1 MALDG
6 KTLKVCNCNRTMA
19 LDAKALASA
28 LELGAPVA
36 IHSELCRKEV
46 ASFTSALK
54 DGECVVACTQESPL
68 FSELATQAGS
78 SAQLHFVNIRETA
91 GWSAEGKGAM
101 PKIAALLALADIAE
115 PEPVP
120 GVSYA
125 SGGNLLIVGPVQ
137 AAIAWAERL
146 RGQFGVGVLVT
157 DCKGGDLPSTRSYP
171 VWSGR
176 VSSIRGWLGA
186 FEVSWEQ
193 ENPIDLEVCTRCNAC
208 IRACP
213 ENAIDFTYQID
224 LERCKAHRECV
235 KACAQIGAID
245 FSRADRARSEKFD
258 LVLDLSLEPAIRT
271 PQLPQGYRSPGPD
284 PLEQALAAGQ
294 LAQLVGE
301 FEKPKFFAYN
311 EKICAHGRSGK
322 TGCTR
327 CIDTC
332 STGAISSDGDRIR
345 VESHLCQGCGGCA
358 TVCPSGA
365 ISYAYPRVP
374 DLGSRVKKLLT
385 VYRRAG
391 GSEPGLL
398 FHGGEGRELIARLAR
413 KGRGLP
419 ARVIP
424 MEVLHPASIGID
436 TMLGA
441 IAWGATQVL
450 LLASETE
457 NAEYGEAVRAQIA
470 HAQAVLHALG
480 YEGEHFAFFAPDSAA
495 SLENLLWAL
504 EPAGSVGQPA
514 TFNLV
519 REKRTSL
526 EFAIEHLAKQAPAP
540 RDEIDLAE
548 GAPWGRVNV
557 NRDTCTLCMACIGAC
572 PEGALLDT
580 AEMPRL
586 RFIER
591 NCVQCGL
598 CVNTCPEGAVTLT
611 PRLLLTGQAKE
622 AVTLND
628 SPPFHC
634 IRCGKPFG
642 TRHMIEVMTGRLSTH
657 SMFTGSASLKRLQ
670 MCADCRVIDMMENK
684 DEASIFDVKR

>member
-1 MALDG
+1 MALEG
-6 KTLKVCNCNRTMA
+6 KAVKVCNCNRTMA

-28 LELGAPVA
+28 LKLGAPVA

-46 ASFTSALK
+46 ESFTAALK

-68 FSELATQAGS
+68 FSELAARAGS

-91 GWSAEGKGAM
+91 GWSAEGKRAT

-120 GVSYA
+120 SVSYA

-146 RGQFGVGVLVT
+146 HEQFEVGVLVT

-176 VSSIRGWLGA
+176 VTSMRGWLGA

-193 ENPIDLEVCTRCNAC
+193 ENPVDLEVCTRCNAC

-258 LVLDLSLEPAIRT
+258 LVLDLSREPIIRT
-271 PQLPQGYRSPGPD
+271 PQPPPGYRSPGSD

-294 LAQLVGE
+294 LAQQVGE

-332 STGAISSDGDRIR
+332 STGAISSDGNRIR

-365 ISYAYPRVP
+365 ISYAYPRASE
-374 DLGSRVKKLLT
+374 LGIRVKRLLT
-385 VYRRAG
+385 VYRDAG
-391 GSEPGLL
+391 GSEPCVL
-398 FHGGEGRELIARLAR
+398 FHGGEGPELIARLAR

-419 ARVIP
+419 ARVVP
-424 MEVLHPASIGID
+424 LQVQHPASIGID

-441 IAWGATQVL
+441 IAWGASQVVV
-450 LLASETE
+450 LASATE
-457 NAEYGEAVRAQIA
+457 NAEYGEAVRAQIG
-470 HAQAVLHALG
+470 HAQAVLRALG
-480 YEGEHFAFFAPDSAA
+480 YAGEHFAFVAPASAA
-495 SLENLLWAL
+495 SLESFLWAL
-504 EPAGSVGQPA
+504 RPARSVSKAA
-514 TFNLV
+514 TFNLAP
-519 REKRTSL
+519 EKRTSL
-526 EFAIEHLAKQAPAP
+526 EFAIEHLAKLAPAP
-540 RDEIDLAE
+540 RDEIALSR
-548 GAPWGRVNV
+548 GAPWGRINV
-557 NRDTCTLCMACIGAC
+557 NRDTCTLCLACVGAC

-580 AEMPRL
+580 PEVPRL

-591 NCVQCGL
+591 SCVQCGL
-598 CVNTCPEGAVTLT
+598 CVNTCPEAAITLT
-611 PRLLLTGQAKE
+611 PRLLLTSQVKE
-622 AVTLND
+622 AVTLIE
-628 SPPFHC
+628 SQPFHC
-634 IRCGKPFG
+634 IRCSKPFG
-642 TRHMIEVMTGRLSTH
+642 TRQLIEVMLGRLSGH
-657 SMFTGSASLKRLQ
+657 SMFPDGASLRRLQ

-684 DEASIFDVKR
+684 DEASIFDVKP